1 MSVPHDVGGDWED
14 SQGICPR
21 TGLSQEAFPG
31 QILCLH
37 GPEPPSSL
45 PDRYIGVSLPGIRI
59 GHLRD
64 STNKSAW
71 GGGRGRSP
79 SPSLCSSY
87 LNEALDNYTAT
98 FRVNGAAIGQTS
110 LTATV
115 TDKAGQRINS
125 APQQI
130 EVKLLSF
137 TSDGISPARTACMG
151 GGRSMTGWK
160 LQG

>member
-59 GHLRD
+59 GTVPISLLGGEAEGEVPALPSVPAT
-64 STNKSAW
+64 ST
-71 GGGRGRSP
+71 RP
-79 SPSLCSSY
+79 
-87 LNEALDNYTAT
+87 
-98 FRVNGAAIGQTS
+98 
-110 LTATV
+110 LTT
-115 TDKAGQRINS
+115 TL
-125 APQQI
+125 
-130 EVKLLSF
+130 LLSV
-137 TSDGISPARTACMG
+137 SMVRPLARPVL
-151 GGRSMTGWK
+151 
-160 LQG
+160 LQL